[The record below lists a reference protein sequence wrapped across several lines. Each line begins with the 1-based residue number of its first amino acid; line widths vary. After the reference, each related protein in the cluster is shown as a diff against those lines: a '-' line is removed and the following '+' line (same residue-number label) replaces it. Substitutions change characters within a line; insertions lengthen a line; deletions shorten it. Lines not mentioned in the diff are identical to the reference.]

1 MRHINRGFTLIE
13 LLVALT
19 VVGILASVGMPLFTG
34 AFERARVDTD
44 TGEFARALSMA
55 RLEAINRSTSITL
68 APASGTSWNGVL
80 DVKMGSTVLR
90 KTRGMAPGAT
100 FSAGN
105 SATSLVFNSLGGLQ
119 SPSTA
124 VTFSYSRAS
133 NSSYDRS
140 ITVCPTGRTL
150 TGTSC

>member
-1 MRHINRGFTLIE
+1 MRHINRGFTLVE

-19 VVGILASVGMPLFTG
+19 VVGILAGLGMPLFQG
-34 AFERARVDTD
+34 VFERARVDTD
-44 TGEFARALSMA
+44 TGEFVRALSMA
-55 RLEAINRSTSITL
+55 RLEAINRSASITL

-80 DVKMGSTVLR
+80 DVKVGSTVLR

-105 SATSLVFNSLGGLQ
+105 TASLVFNSLGGLQ

-133 NSSYDRS
+133 NSSYNRS

>member
-19 VVGILASVGMPLFTG
+19 AVGILASVGMPLFTG

-105 SATSLVFNSLGGLQ
+105 TASLVFNSLGGLQ
-119 SPSTA
+119 SSSTA

-133 NSSYDRS
+133 NSSYNRS